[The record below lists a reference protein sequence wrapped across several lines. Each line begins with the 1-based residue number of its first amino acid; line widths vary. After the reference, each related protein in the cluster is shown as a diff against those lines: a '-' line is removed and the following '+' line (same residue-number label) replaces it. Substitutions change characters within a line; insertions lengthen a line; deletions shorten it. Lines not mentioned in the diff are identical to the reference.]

1 MGSGL
6 RLLLLCP
13 TAALLA
19 CGSSAPANNN
29 SSAIATASGDYV
41 LTVAPQTSNA
51 SSMNGDLNITGSTVT
66 GAFLYNNSHTPGCG
80 AQTITFTGTI
90 DSSNVMTLTSSSFAG
105 NVAKFTL
112 QLPLLSNANGASTGS
127 GTAQIT
133 GSTCTLASTGL
144 AATFIPTFSGV
155 WSGAVSGVGN
165 GTVSLTVL
173 QGAVNAS
180 GQFPSTAV
188 ATFASPSCTFSSGNL
203 TGTVSGATLQ
213 FSGSNI
219 TVSANGGASSMSF
232 NLNAPLFSPGCGGGD
247 YFGTL
252 NRQ

>member
-1 MGSGL
+1 MRSGP
-6 RLLLLCP
+6 RFLLLCP
-13 TAALLA
+13 VAALLA
-19 CGSSAPANNN
+19 CGSSTPSRNTP
-29 SSAIATASGDYV
+29 SIATASGDYV

-51 SSMNGDLNITGSTVT
+51 SSMNGDLNITGSAVT

-80 AQTITFTGTI
+80 AQTIAFTGTI
-90 DSSNVMTLTSSSFAG
+90 NSSNVMTLTSSSFAG
-105 NVAKFTL
+105 NVATFTL
-112 QLPLLSNANGASTGS
+112 QLPLLSTANGASTAA

-144 AATFIPTFSGV
+144 TATFIPTFSGV
-155 WSGAVSGVGN
+155 WSGPVTGVGS
-165 GTVSLTVL
+165 GTITLTVS
-173 QGAVNAS
+173 QGSVNAS

-188 ATFASPSCTFSSGNL
+188 ATFSSPSCTFSSGNL
-203 TGTVSGATLQ
+203 TGTISGATLQ

-219 TVSANGGASSMSF
+219 TATANGGASSMSF